1 MLASPGRARASLHLA
16 AGDAGQMTDHGHMPD
31 PVPPAPAPA
40 LRVVID
46 DLSGAATRDLL
57 TGHHRE
63 MAANS
68 PACSMHAFDLTALR
82 DPAVTVWSAW
92 AGTELAGCG
101 ALAELDRGHGEIKSM
116 RTAGG
121 FTGRGVAAA
130 VLTEI
135 VDEAR
140 RRGYARLSLET
151 GSAAFFAPAHRLYLR
166 HGFVECGPFAGY
178 VPDPHSRFFTR
189 VLD

>member
-1 MLASPGRARASLHLA
+1 
-16 AGDAGQMTDHGHMPD
+16 MPD
-31 PVPPAPAPA
+31 PAPLAPAPA
-40 LRVVID
+40 LRVVVD
-46 DLSGAATRDLL
+46 DLSGSAIRDLL

-68 PACSMHAFDLTALR
+68 PACSMHALDLDALR
-82 DPAVTVWSAW
+82 APAVTVWSAW

-101 ALAELDRGHGEIKSM
+101 ALTELDADHGEIKSM
-116 RTAGG
+116 RTAQGH
-121 FTGRGVAAA
+121 TGRGVAAA
-130 VLTEI
+130 VLAGI

-151 GSAAFFAPAHRLYLR
+151 GSAAYFAPAHRLYLR
-166 HGFVECGPFAGY
+166 HGFVECEPFAGY

-189 VLD
+189 VLG